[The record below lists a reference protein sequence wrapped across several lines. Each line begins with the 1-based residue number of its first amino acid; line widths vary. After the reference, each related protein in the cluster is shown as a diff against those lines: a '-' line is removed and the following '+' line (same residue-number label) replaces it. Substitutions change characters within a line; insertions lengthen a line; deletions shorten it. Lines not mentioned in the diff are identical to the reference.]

1 VGREV
6 APVRLRG
13 RLHDFLTACA
23 AVGVTL
29 VVLAL
34 VGGLLVLLEPR
45 SSSAPVSSL
54 AAPSPAAVV
63 SARGE
68 FGSGPLGNWQNLA
81 RRISTEDEIRD
92 VQMFNGIFMFGDSI
106 SVQDGAALE
115 VLLTNRTGD
124 SIAFHNWSGQP
135 TSAAVDALA
144 DWERRYGLPSRI
156 LMAVGSNDI
165 YDPPALA
172 AQIERVMHI
181 AGPSRTVFW
190 VNVHVSRFRQPADVR
205 ASDQRNSDWVN
216 QQLDDAALRHPN
228 LRIVRWAEYLA
239 AQPGG
244 LTPYLRDGVHTTV
257 PVGQNARNGLIV
269 SAIEGAD

>member
-1 VGREV
+1 
-6 APVRLRG
+6 VRQRS
-13 RLHDFLTACA
+13 RLHDLLTACA
-23 AVGVTL
+23 AIVVTL

-34 VGGLLVLLEPR
+34 VGALLVLLEPK
-45 SSSAPVSSL
+45 SSTAAAPVGGV
-54 AAPSPAAVV
+54 AEPSPADSV

-68 FGSGPLGNWQNLA
+68 FGSGPLGSWQDLA
-81 RRISTEDEIRD
+81 RRISSEDEIRD

-106 SVQDGAALE
+106 GVQDCSALE
-115 VLLTNRTGD
+115 DLLQSQAGD

-144 DWERRYGLPSRI
+144 DWERQYGLPSRI

-165 YDPPALA
+165 YDPPAFA
-172 AQIERVMHI
+172 AQVERVMHI

-190 VNVHVSRFRQPADVR
+190 VNVHVTRFRQPADVR
-205 ASDQRNSDWVN
+205 AADQRNTDWVN
-216 QQLDDAALRHPN
+216 QQLDDAALRYPN
-228 LRIVRWAEYLA
+228 LRIIRWAEYLA

-244 LTPYLRDGVHTTV
+244 LTSYLRDGVHTTV

-269 SAIEGAD
+269 RAVEGAD